1 MGNFKIVIGSWGSYN
16 ECNERSLGSEWL
28 DLSDFSDW
36 EEIEE
41 ELTSEGFDLQG
52 IDEELFIQ
60 DVEGLP
66 SDCCNWDYMHPKR
79 LFETLRD
86 AKVRSCPYRYETLS
100 AYLEVRSFA
109 DFERL
114 VERHGSHWDDD
125 IRLYK
130 GYSYEDVGREM
141 FECIGYELPDE
152 LIDFFDFEAYGRY
165 VASDLEEYSEGF
177 IQIYD

>member
-1 MGNFKIVIGSWGSYN
+1 MGNVKIVIGSWGSYN
-16 ECNERSLGSEWL
+16 ECNERALGSEWL
-28 DLSDFSDW
+28 DLEDFDSW

-41 ELTSEGFDLQG
+41 ELKREGFELDG

-60 DVEGLP
+60 DIEGLP

-79 LFETLRD
+79 LFDTLRESGVLED
-86 AKVRSCPYRYETLS
+86 SYRYEALM
-100 AYLEVRSFA
+100 AFLEVRSFA
-109 DFERL
+109 DFERS
-114 VERHGSHWDDD
+114 VERHGSRWDDD

-130 GYSYEDVGREM
+130 GYSYEDLGREM
-141 FECIGYELPDE
+141 FDCLGYEIPDD

-165 VASDLEEYSEGF
+165 IASDLEEYSDGF